1 MDTKLAEIFEGKH
14 PNFSTGKLKDKIIK
28 ENIFP
33 YECAICKISKWQ
45 NKHIVLQLDHIDG
58 NNKNHLKSNLR
69 LLCPNCHSQTDT
81 FAGKNIK
88 NNRKRYNVSDEEILN
103 ALLNSATIS
112 SAITSLGLSKG
123 GNYKRFIKIAND
135 NKLYHLLVNIN
146 EKILTDEIYEELV
159 KIDYSKFGWV
169 SKAAKIIGISPQKAR
184 KWIERKCPELIE
196 QSFSRNK

>member
-1 MDTKLAEIFEGKH
+1 MKINIHNTKFTISAVNSNQFPKDNLPEIVFVGRSNVGK
-14 PNFSTGKLKDKIIK
+14 S
-28 ENIFP
+28 
-33 YECAICKISKWQ
+33 S
-45 NKHIVLQLDHIDG
+45 
-58 NNKNHLKSNLR
+58 
-69 LLCPNCHSQTDT
+69 
-81 FAGKNIK
+81 
-88 NNRKRYNVSDEEILN
+88 ILN